1 MARLGGWHR
10 VRGQHCGHW
19 QLYTLACL
27 NCDIDAA
34 INTHYVYRL
43 KKLREQ
49 WRIESRPGNFQVTF
63 TFLFVMLYSSQH
75 ESMSEWRNSSRHTAQ
90 YIADAY
96 LLAGVEWLPVC
107 GGGGEEPLHVLGGA
121 GAGGS
126 LHLPHT
132 QLGAGLILLQLKL
145 KHTVIN
151 MVLQYTQSMQSI
163 FL

>member
-1 MARLGGWHR
+1 MS
-10 VRGQHCGHW
+10 
-19 QLYTLACL
+19 
-27 NCDIDAA
+27 
-34 INTHYVYRL
+34 
-43 KKLREQ
+43 KLR
-49 WRIESRPGNFQVTF
+49 SASG
-63 TFLFVMLYSSQH
+63 
-75 ESMSEWRNSSRHTAQ
+75 HTAQ
-90 YIADAY
+90 YIGAH

-121 GAGGS
+121 GAGGP

>member
-1 MARLGGWHR
+1 MS
-10 VRGQHCGHW
+10 
-19 QLYTLACL
+19 
-27 NCDIDAA
+27 
-34 INTHYVYRL
+34 
-43 KKLREQ
+43 KLR
-49 WRIESRPGNFQVTF
+49 SASG
-63 TFLFVMLYSSQH
+63 
-75 ESMSEWRNSSRHTAQ
+75 HTTQ
-90 YIADAY
+90 YIGAH

-132 QLGAGLILLQLKL
+132 QLGARLILLQLKL

>member
-1 MARLGGWHR
+1 M
-10 VRGQHCGHW
+10 
-19 QLYTLACL
+19 
-27 NCDIDAA
+27 D
-34 INTHYVYRL
+34 
-43 KKLREQ
+43 
-49 WRIESRPGNFQVTF
+49 
-63 TFLFVMLYSSQH
+63 
-75 ESMSEWRNSSRHTAQ
+75 TAQ
-90 YIADAY
+90 DVSAAY

-121 GAGGS
+121 GAGGP

-132 QLGAGLILLQLKL
+132 QLGARLILLQLKL